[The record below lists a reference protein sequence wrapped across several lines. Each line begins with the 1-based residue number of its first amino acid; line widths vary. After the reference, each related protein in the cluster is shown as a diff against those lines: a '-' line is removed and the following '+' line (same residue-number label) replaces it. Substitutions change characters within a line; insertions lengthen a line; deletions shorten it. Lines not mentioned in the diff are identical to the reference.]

1 MRAVRVEEIPS
12 FMLDIDTPED
22 LDALADALA
31 DAPRRTAVY
40 TRDAL
45 SRVQRG

>member
-1 MRAVRVEEIPS
+1 
-12 FMLDIDTPED
+12 MLDVDTPED
-22 LDALADALA
+22 LDALAEALA
-31 DAPRRTAVY
+31 DSPRSTAVY